1 MSRAFIKEPDGD
13 QLSAELPERPQSPYI
28 NYVSPEGLRQ
38 LQARVR
44 QLGRQKAALSA
55 KDDLASRQ
63 QLLNLERDLRYYEER
78 LQRAVSVDPQ
88 SQPDDKVHFGATVE
102 VHEETGETFKFT
114 IVGEDEAEAGSG
126 KISWIS
132 PLATALL
139 DARVGDIV
147 IWQRPAGNKELEIVS
162 ISKGGS

>member
-1 MSRAFIKEPDGD
+1 MSRAFIKEQDGD
-13 QLSAELPERPQSPYI
+13 QLSSELPARPQSPYV
-28 NYVSPEGLRQ
+28 NYVSPAGLRQ

-44 QLGRQKAALSA
+44 QLVEQKAALA
-55 KDDLASRQ
+55 AQDDLANRQ
-63 QLLNLERDLRYYEER
+63 QRVNLERDLRYYEER
-78 LQRAVSVDPQ
+78 LQRAVPVDPKA
-88 SQPDDKVHFGATVE
+88 QPDDRVHFGATVE
-102 VHEETGETFKFT
+102 VVDGGGERFTFT
-114 IVGEDEAEAGSG
+114 IVGEDEAEAASG

-147 IWQRPAGNKELEIVS
+147 TWQRPAGNKELEVVS